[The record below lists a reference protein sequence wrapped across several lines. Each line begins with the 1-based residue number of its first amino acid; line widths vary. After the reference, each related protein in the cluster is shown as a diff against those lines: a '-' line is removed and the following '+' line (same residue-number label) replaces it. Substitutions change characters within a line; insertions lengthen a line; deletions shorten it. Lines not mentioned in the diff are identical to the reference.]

1 MIDEH
6 VHLWLKQ
13 RGMVNG
19 LPVYDLGNGR
29 SQFGAEVRQMLPPYM
44 TDGVNSAE
52 RLLSNMDFAQVA
64 GAVVTQEYIDGN
76 QDEYLRQ
83 VRVKYS
89 DRFRVTA
96 LYEENGVPDTH
107 SVDGIKICGGRLKN
121 LDLTACEAVFAHAA
135 KNDLFIAID
144 MADGDI
150 QTGSLREMARQYPSL
165 RIAIG
170 HFGMVTR
177 PGWQEQIRLA
187 RLPNVY
193 IESGGITWLFNS
205 EFYPYPSAVRAILEA
220 RDICGM
226 DKLMWGSD
234 YPRTMTVITYRMSW
248 DFIDKSTL
256 LTPKEKQ
263 AFLHDNAE
271 RFYRFE
277 NLPEMP
283 YIHHMAE

>member
-1 MIDEH
+1 MIDAH
-6 VHLWLKQ
+6 VHLWLRQ

-29 SQFGAEVRQMLPPYM
+29 SQFGAEVCQMLPPYM

-83 VRVKYS
+83 VRVKYP

-107 SVDGIKICGGRLKN
+107 GVDGIKICGGRLKN

-150 QTGSLREMARQYPSL
+150 QTGSLR
-165 RIAIG
+165 G
-170 HFGMVTR
+170 KW
-177 PGWQEQIRLA
+177 PGSIRLSA
-187 RLPNVY
+187 
-193 IESGGITWLFNS
+193 S
-205 EFYPYPSAVRAILEA
+205 PSAISA
-220 RDICGM
+220 
-226 DKLMWGSD
+226 W
-234 YPRTMTVITYRMSW
+234 
-248 DFIDKSTL
+248 
-256 LTPKEKQ
+256 
-263 AFLHDNAE
+263 
-271 RFYRFE
+271 
-277 NLPEMP
+277 
-283 YIHHMAE
+283 